1 MRLNKGI
8 PTLPTLKKYQIPFRS
23 GFVIPFHLG
32 LCFRNQASGFRGPT
46 RLRGSV
52 TGIWHPASGI
62 IVPIIANFTVL
73 LFYFFEKK
81 KIKNIRTFRST
92 FLKSLKYKN
101 KIDFFCSKIVQHART
116 YVNQHFFTFS
126 ILKT

>member
-23 GFVIPFHLG
+23 GFVIPLG
-32 LCFRNQASGFRGPT
+32 IIWDCASGIR
-46 RLRGSV
+46 
-52 TGIWHPASGI
+52 HPGSGI

-101 KIDFFCSKIVQHART
+101 KIDFFCSKIV
-116 YVNQHFFTFS
+116 
-126 ILKT
+126 

>member
-32 LCFRNQASGFRGPT
+32 LCFRNQASG
-46 RLRGSV
+46 
-52 TGIWHPASGI
+52 HPGSGI

>member
-23 GFVIPFHLG
+23 GFIIPFHLG
-32 LCFRNQASGFRGPT
+32 LVNPVSFGIVLQESGIRVQGSNKV
-46 RLRGSV
+46 LRGSV

-73 LFYFFEKK
+73 LFYFF
-81 KIKNIRTFRST
+81 
-92 FLKSLKYKN
+92 
-101 KIDFFCSKIVQHART
+101 
-116 YVNQHFFTFS
+116 
-126 ILKT
+126 

>member
-1 MRLNKGI
+1 MRLMRLNKGI

-32 LCFRNQASGFRGPT
+32 FIWDCVSGIRHPGSGVQQGASGIR
-46 RLRGSV
+46 
-52 TGIWHPASGI
+52 HPGSGI

-101 KIDFFCSKIVQHART
+101 KIDFFCSKIV
-116 YVNQHFFTFS
+116 
-126 ILKT
+126 

>member
-8 PTLPTLKKYQIPFRS
+8 PTLPTLKNIKSLLDQDLNPVSFGIMLQES
-23 GFVIPFHLG
+23 GIRVQGSNKVL
-32 LCFRNQASGFRGPT
+32 Q
-46 RLRGSV
+46 GSV

-101 KIDFFCSKIVQHART
+101 KIDFFCSKIVQNART

>member
-1 MRLNKGI
+1 MSNPVWFRIRNPVSFRISTLNPVLFGI
-8 PTLPTLKKYQIPFRS
+8 VLQKS
-23 GFVIPFHLG
+23 GIRVQG
-32 LCFRNQASGFRGPT
+32 SNKV
-46 RLRGSV
+46 LRGSV

-101 KIDFFCSKIVQHART
+101 KIDFFCSKIVQNART